1 MAKKTDI
8 VKSVYSNN
16 EQAFLHHYFDI
27 NSPTK
32 GNSVASAVAA
42 GFTENNAYK
51 ASARILS
58 KHEKTLLAAA
68 LESIGVTKMTLALSL
83 KKIIEDPATPAQH
96 KLAAIK
102 QMATVM
108 GEKVDG
114 GGNVNVS
121 VAAAPKSLV
130 LVGFNDD
137 SVEKMLTGK
146 SSPQLPPSESE

>member
-1 MAKKTDI
+1 MAKKTEI
-8 VKSVYSNN
+8 AKAVYSNN

-27 NSPTK
+27 NSQTK
-32 GNSVASAVAA
+32 GNANASALAA
-42 GFTENNAYK
+42 GFSENNAYK

-68 LESIGVTKMTLALSL
+68 LESIGITKHTLALSL
-83 KKIIEDPATPAQH
+83 KKIIEDPTTPAQH

-114 GGNVNVS
+114 SGSVNVN

-146 SSPQLPPSESE
+146 PAPQLPPSE